1 SPDRVFLRALWQRD
15 GDDAFN
21 FLDTQ
26 RTAPPA
32 LFAAYQ
38 EAIDALESFQVTRQK
53 ARYDAAGTNFHRI
66 VWGMGAVAVLA
77 LVVGFVAQRVLGK
90 AIIGAVNP

>member
-1 SPDRVFLRALWQRD
+1 
-15 GDDAFN
+15 
-21 FLDTQ
+21 LDTQ

-53 ARYDAAGTNFHRI
+53 ARYDAAGAKFPTSSRRRAASR
-66 VWGMGAVAVLA
+66 GGEAM
-77 LVVGFVAQRVLGK
+77 QRVVETMSEISHSSTRISGIVGVIESI
-90 AIIGAVNP
+90 AFQTN